1 MLSPHLIQYKA
12 GSVQYAKTNNHN
24 LADTSASTYPSS
36 TKYDKTPAEDT
47 IVQNAEDTII
57 QNAPTRQQ
65 PT

>member
-1 MLSPHLIQYKA
+1 MRKQIITTWQI
-12 GSVQYAKTNNHN
+12 
-24 LADTSASTYPSS
+24 LASKYPSS

-47 IVQNAEDTII
+47 IVQNAEDTIV